1 MNINA
6 LIDCYQRGDL
16 DGAEHIALALLERAP
31 DDAFAWKAL
40 GAIRQQRGRLEE
52 ALPAMLR
59 AAELG
64 PNDPEAHTNLGV
76 LQRTLGDLVAAEQSH
91 RRAIDLR
98 PEFAEARSNLGMT
111 LRDLKRYIEA
121 EREFREALRYK
132 PGAPQMLVN
141 LGNTLAD
148 LGRSVE
154 AEAAHREAISQ
165 VPDYANAHNN
175 LGVTLRQQGRFVEA
189 EMSYRRA
196 LALRPDYAEAHNNL
210 GVVLRD
216 LGRFG
221 DAETACREA
230 MRLGDIGPDALA
242 NLAAILQER
251 GDLNGAIA
259 CYRDCLRQ
267 KPDLDTARSNMLFCL
282 NYVEQLAP
290 DEALQEALAF
300 GRQFASRWRFERWN
314 CGAADLKLRI
324 GFVSG
329 DLRNHPVGY
338 FLEGLIT
345 HIDRA
350 RFELFAYVTQPREDD
365 LTKRIRP
372 AFAKWHSIVGMSDE
386 QAARLIH
393 ADAPHILIDLSGHT
407 EHGRLPVFAHR
418 PAPLQLAW
426 LGYFATTGLS
436 TIDYVLGDA
445 HVIPL
450 GEEHHFSEA
459 VWRLPET
466 YLSFTP
472 PADAP
477 QVGPL
482 PARSNGYVTF
492 GCFNHLTKMNASVIR
507 TWSKILSQLDS
518 AQLFLKARQ
527 LADPGIADD
536 VRARFAAHGISA
548 NRLRLEGPSDR
559 PTYFKSYGEIDIA
572 LDPFP
577 YPGGTTSAE
586 ALWMGVPILSLR
598 GRRFISHN
606 AETIAHNSGQTAWIA
621 QSEDDYVALAIG
633 YARDLDRLALLRHRL
648 RSQISALPLFDTS
661 RFTRHFEQ
669 AMETLWQQHWPS
681 VTVQSAG

>member
-6 LIDCYQRGDL
+6 LIECYQRGDL
-16 DGAEHIALALLERAP
+16 DGAEQIALALLERVP
-31 DDAFAWKAL
+31 EDAFAWKAL
-40 GAIRQQRGRLEE
+40 GAIRQQRGRPEE

-64 PNDPEAHTNLGV
+64 PNDPEAYTNLGV
-76 LQRTLGDLVAAEQSH
+76 LQRALGDLAAAEQSH
-91 RRAIDLR
+91 RRALALR

-111 LRDLKRYIEA
+111 LRDMKRYTEA
-121 EREFREALRYK
+121 EKEFREALRFK

-148 LGRSVE
+148 LGRSTE
-154 AEAAHREAISQ
+154 AEAAHRQAISRM
-165 VPDYANAHNN
+165 PDYANAHNN
-175 LGVTLRQQGRFVEA
+175 LGATLRQQGRFIEA
-189 EMSYRRA
+189 EASYRRA
-196 LALRPDYAEAHNNL
+196 IALRPDYAEAYNNL

-230 MRLGDIGPDALA
+230 IGLGDIGPDALA

-267 KPDLDTARSNMLFCL
+267 KPDLHTARSNMLFCL

-300 GRQFASRWRFERWN
+300 GRQFASSWRFERWN
-314 CGAADLKLRI
+314 CGSAESKLRI

-338 FLEGLIT
+338 FLEGLVT
-345 HIDRA
+345 HIDRE

-365 LTKRIRP
+365 LTHRIRP
-372 AFAKWHSIVGMSDE
+372 AFAKWHSIVGVSDE

-426 LGYFATTGLS
+426 LGYFATTGLPA
-436 TIDYVLGDA
+436 IDYVLGDP

-450 GEEHHFSEA
+450 GEEHHFSEG

-472 PADAP
+472 PVDGP
-477 QVGPL
+477 KVGPL
-482 PARSNGYVTF
+482 PALSNGYVTF
-492 GCFNHLTKMNASVIR
+492 GCFNHLTKVNGSVIR
-507 TWSKILSQLDS
+507 IWSKILSQFDS

-527 LADPGIADD
+527 LADAGIADEF
-536 VRARFAAHGISA
+536 RARFAAHGISA

-559 PTYFKSYGEIDIA
+559 QAYFKSYGQIDIA

-586 ALWMGVPILSLR
+586 ALWMGVPVLSLK

-606 AETIAHNSGQTAWIA
+606 AETIAYNSGQAAWLA
-621 QSEDDYVALAIG
+621 QSEDDYVARAISYASDLESLAS
-633 YARDLDRLALLRHRL
+633 LRRRL
-648 RSQISALPLFDTS
+648 RSQVSALPLFDTPH
-661 RFTRHFEQ
+661 FARHFEQ
-669 AMETLWQQHWPS
+669 AMQDLCRQHWLPATAQPES
-681 VTVQSAG
+681 